1 MSNHQGDHVNRQAS
15 QAGRQATERAEI
27 DRMNR
32 ENAEAART
40 AGR

>member
-1 MSNHQGDHVNRQAS
+1 MSNHQGDSVNREAS
-15 QAGRQATERAEI
+15 RAGQSATERAEL

-40 AGR
+40 SGR